1 MQGMVVSTASGTEL
15 ILEEWENYTFHFYT
29 EDMADVS
36 AECMAEYDDI
46 VSRMFD
52 SEEEGFK
59 FYNKYALEKGFSV
72 RKGYVEWDEA
82 NEKIILRK
90 LVCSREGCREEKH
103 MKRKREERK
112 RKPRN
117 ITRVGCK
124 AKFVIARVA
133 KTGRWFVKDFIDE
146 HNHPLAP

>member
-1 MQGMVVSTASGTEL
+1 
-15 ILEEWENYTFHFYT
+15 
-29 EDMADVS
+29 MADVS
-36 AECMAEYDDI
+36 ADCLDVYVNI
-46 VSRMFD
+46 VSRMFH
-52 SEEEGFK
+52 SEDEGFE

-103 MKRKREERK
+103 MKRKREDRK
-112 RKPRN
+112 RKPWN

-124 AKFVIARVA
+124 ANLSLQESPKQS
-133 KTGRWFVKDFIDE
+133 GG
-146 HNHPLAP
+146 L